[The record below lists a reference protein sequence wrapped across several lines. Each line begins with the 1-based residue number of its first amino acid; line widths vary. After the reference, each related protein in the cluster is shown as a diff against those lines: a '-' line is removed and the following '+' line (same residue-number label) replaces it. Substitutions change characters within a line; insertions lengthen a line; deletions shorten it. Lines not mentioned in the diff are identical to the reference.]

1 MAPLGGG
8 GRRSWSRP
16 NSPTRE
22 LTLEEAVSFAI
33 LLQKNAQLA
42 EAGELHRR
50 VLEVAPDHPRALHY
64 AGVLAHQ
71 QGRNDDALALIE
83 RSIALVAGQADWHS
97 NLGIVLQSAGRLDR
111 AIDSYRRA
119 IALDPA
125 HANAHS
131 NLGVLLRAT
140 GQPAEAEAAYRAAIR
155 LDPDHVDAW
164 TNLGI
169 LLDGLKR
176 TEEAAACYCKVVTL
190 RPKHRDARKLLALAH
205 CMLGETGK
213 AVSIFEDWL
222 AEEPD
227 DPIAR
232 HMLAACTGREVPARA
247 SNAFVEATFDNF
259 ASSFDAKLAKLSYR
273 APALVAAMLEDAG
286 VKRSHRLDVLD
297 AGCGTGLCGALV
309 APFARRLVGVDLSEK
324 MLAHAKEKNV
334 YHALIKAELTEFLCN
349 HRERL
354 RPDRVGRR
362 PRVFRRPRRRH
373 RRRRR
378 SAAPGRAVRLHARAC
393 ARRRCCPSAGDARPL
408 QPRPR
413 LSSSNCS
420 RPRDCSRRSSRP
432 NCAWRR
438 ACRCEAW
445 WSGPRKRIA
454 AEPFPHGGSI
464 APCCCR
470 DQVAGRR
477 RGKGGRRFRAHILIG
492 EPVSTSP
499 GYAPGGARVERVR
512 DRSSC
517 VIRRRCLA
525 ARRAARAR
533 VGGVH
538 AGAGGL
544 RRDGGDRARL
554 RRVGAF
560 VRPGAACRHD
570 AQAGERRARGTM
582 VRDRTIVRR

>member
-1 MAPLGGG
+1 MEPSEA
-8 GRRSWSRP
+8 
-16 NSPTRE
+16 PTRE
-22 LTLEEAVSFAI
+22 LTLDEAISFAI
-33 LLQKNAQLA
+33 LLQKSAQLA

-71 QGRNDDALALIE
+71 QGRNDEALALIE
-83 RSIALVAGQADWHS
+83 RSIALVSGQANWHS
-97 NLGIVLQSAGRLDR
+97 NLGIVLQSAGRLDS
-111 AIDSYRRA
+111 AIESYRRA

-169 LLDGLKR
+169 LLDALKR

-247 SNAFVEATFDNF
+247 SNDFVEATFDNF

-286 VKRSHRLDVLD
+286 VERSHRLDVLD
-297 AGCGTGLCGALV
+297 VGCGTGLCGVLV

-334 YHALIKAELTEFLCN
+334 YHALVKAELTAFLRN
-349 HRERL
+349 DREAYDLIVSADALVYFGDLDGVIAAAAGAL
-354 RPDRVGRR
+354 RPGGLFVFTLEHALADGVAHRLEMHGRYS
-362 PRVFRRPRRRH
+362 H
-373 RRRRR
+373 
-378 SAAPGRAVRLHARAC
+378 GRAFVEQLLA
-393 ARRRCCPSAGDARPL
+393 SKGL
-408 QPRPR
+408 QPKII
-413 LSSSNCS
+413 
-420 RPRDCSRRSSRP
+420 
-432 NCAWRR
+432 
-438 ACRCEAW
+438 EAEL
-445 WSGPRKRIA
+445 RM
-454 AEPFPHGGSI
+454 E
-464 APCCCR
+464 
-470 DQVAGRR
+470 AGVPV
-477 RGKGGRRFRAHILIG
+477 RGL
-492 EPVSTSP
+492 V
-499 GYAPGGARVERVR
+499 V
-512 DRSSC
+512 
-517 VIRRRCLA
+517 
-525 ARRAARAR
+525 RAAKA
-533 VGGVH
+533 
-538 AGAGGL
+538 
-544 RRDGGDRARL
+544 D
-554 RRVGAF
+554 
-560 VRPGAACRHD
+560 CC
-570 AQAGERRARGTM
+570 
-582 VRDRTIVRR
+582 